1 MQHKNGW
8 RGESRFLWMPAEP
21 RCSVPL
27 SQSAASTF
35 LYRLETGQG
44 HSTGVLQ
51 LVLLRGVGGGVMNQ
65 APSKAGQDLDRFSP
79 WKYWTLHN
87 HQNTFWVNDLAFKDQ
102 GSSWAKNWS
111 SSLAS
116 QSLLKHQSLRYLQK
130 LMLNLNKNKS
140 FLSIYL
146 VFHAVSFVLCCRWL
160 WSLLSNQGQLW
171 LWVSAEP
178 STMQALYIIPH
189 EYF

>member
-1 MQHKNGW
+1 M
-8 RGESRFLWMPAEP
+8 
-21 RCSVPL
+21 
-27 SQSAASTF
+27 
-35 LYRLETGQG
+35 GQG
-44 HSTGVLQ
+44 HNTGVLQ
-51 LVLLRGVGGGVMNQ
+51 FMLLHGVGGGVMNQ
-65 APSKAGQDLDRFSP
+65 APSKAGQDLDGFSP

-102 GSSWAKNWS
+102 GSSWAKYWS

-140 FLSIYL
+140 FLNIYL
-146 VFHAVSFVLCCRWL
+146 VFHAVSFVLLCCRWL

-171 LWVSAEP
+171 LWVSAAP
-178 STMQALYIIPH
+178 CTMQALYMIPH
-189 EYF
+189 KYFSYSSQYILKFICALIS